1 MDMNWSKLQEIV
13 KYCRKRD
20 TSQGSRVGSC
30 LTLGNGLSEETH
42 VLMKQETLLG
52 KGTWEESHRVKEP
65 GELLYHVAR
74 GLRFYGDGI
83 RFWVV
88 LSQSFWLRV
97 LSGSACI
104 AQPRWM
110 PVRRIL
116 GGGQTCGV
124 SFWAFL
130 NSFGWW
136 WLVSSAFLPRTS
148 CHKII
153 HTNGY

>member
-1 MDMNWSKLQEIV
+1 MDMNWSKLQETV

-30 LTLGNGLSEETH
+30 LTLGNELSEETH

-52 KGTWEESHRVKEP
+52 KGAREESHRVKEP

-74 GLRFYGDGI
+74 GLRFCGDGI
-83 RFWVV
+83 CFWVV
-88 LSQSFWLRV
+88 FSQSCWLRV
-97 LSGSACI
+97 LSGSARI

-136 WLVSSAFLPRTS
+136 WLVSSVFLPRTT
-148 CHKII
+148 CHKIT